1 MTRWAKAMAP
11 PMGAEHES
19 GRIRGSM
26 TALPRSGELLPLV
39 IWYNEHKPKKIKK
52 ESMAIMPP
60 PEALAA

>member
-1 MTRWAKAMAP
+1 
-11 PMGAEHES
+11 
-19 GRIRGSM
+19 M